1 MSEDPIRNPLEPLFA
16 PWEEPDKHR
25 IKPAAEGDS
34 PIKFGRRPSKCLL
47 VPYLRGLVRDWRHG
61 GYAGAT
67 ETSKTLLR
75 HWFDT
80 DHANG
85 FRYHFCQREATET
98 AIYLYEVVR
107 YRRPT
112 EMFSS
117 ILPEDHRD
125 YNALTALPDA
135 EDLWA
140 RYCAKMATGSGKT
153 KVMSL
158 LIAWSFFN
166 AKYEAGSEMPKH
178 FVLIAPNLI
187 VFDRLCS
194 DFAGDW
200 VFSKDPI
207 LPPEFASDFNVQV
220 VKQDDPGGSS
230 YEGTIYLT
238 NIHRLFEKEEDSKA
252 TAKGSLLG
260 PDVQKAKVYKVGE
273 ALRARI
279 AEHPGVM
286 VLNDEAHHLHDPESA
301 WNDAIQ
307 AIHRQNLS
315 KGHRGVQLQM
325 DFTATPKHND
335 GMLFRHVICDF
346 PLGEAVD
353 AGIVKVPVI
362 GRSKDIK
369 KDESG
374 GDAFEEYRSHL
385 LLGYQQYEGAYEEW
399 SGSHKPILFVMCEN
413 ATKATEIA
421 KRLNEDKEKFPLLH
435 GRVLNLHTRLKGKL
449 VTRKVGKQEFQE
461 FVYSETQIKDDD
473 LRWLREQSAELD
485 EPDSRYRC
493 VVSVLMLREGWD
505 VRNVTTIVPL
515 RPYSAKSN
523 ILAEQTLGRGLR
535 RMTPPGLECRA
546 ERVTVVEH
554 PNFTAF
560 YQEELA
566 LEGLDVIIEDLGKTK
581 AQTASV
587 FVDFKNKPVQDLEL
601 EIPLVSD
608 AIETT
613 ARLDELIFDAVEKR
627 FRENLK
633 PLPIKSRSAGTIQL
647 VERTMITDE
656 VVKVYEIDRGLLSLG
671 ATAPSVYVRA
681 LEKGCRVHGT
691 NAILQPLITRFIEE
705 LLFEKK
711 VSLFSGEVDHR
722 MSDPDVRE
730 WINFVFAPLIREKTH
745 TETKRIRRSAGT
757 RLSTWKP
764 YQASYTPSRPCE
776 KADRTMFNLVP
787 CANGFESEFTS
798 FLDDC
803 DDVVAFAKNAGPQK
817 LTIDYMKAAGRR
829 ALYWPDF
836 IARLENGNYAL
847 IETKGQIDVD
857 AARKAQAA
865 VEWCKSASAS
875 GTTWSY
881 VFVVQSVFNENVDLK
896 LSALARASMPRLKAL
911 LETLKKGQAELPL
924 EATPE
929 ELRDDKAT
937 AFLKEFGITGI
948 PARWRSDITMA
959 INQFEYDC
967 RMNHPHFSAAFGTL
981 WIPFEEL
988 SGEIQVQLIKPRLP
1002 QGVAAE
1008 GQYFNPYLDDLHN
1021 ADKSIL
1027 QRQQRNLK
1035 KNVKDLAF
1043 NNRAGVLLTC
1053 IDYAI
1058 NPRWSS
1064 VSAPGVWEDVRA
1076 TFCTPSFRTIY
1087 PKLAAVGEFRNK
1099 HVGHGEERLTDA
1111 NLARTKLGEWIQVL
1125 CELDR
1130 LGTEI

>member
-1 MSEDPIRNPLEPLFA
+1 MSDALRDPLEPLFA

-25 IKPAAEGDS
+25 VRPASEGDS
-34 PIKFGRRPSKCLL
+34 PIKFGRRPTKCLL
-47 VPYLRGLVRDWRHG
+47 VPYLRGFVRDWRHG

-67 ETSKTLLR
+67 ETTKALLR

-80 DHANG
+80 DHENG
-85 FRYHFCQREATET
+85 FRYHFCQREAVET

-107 YRRPT
+107 FRRPT
-112 EMFSS
+112 ELYSS
-117 ILPEDHRD
+117 VLPEDHRD
-125 YNALTALPDA
+125 FNALTALPET
-135 EDLWA
+135 EDSWA

-166 AKYEAGSEMPKH
+166 AKYEAEIDLPKH

-194 DFAGDW
+194 DFDGEW
-200 VFSKDPI
+200 VFGRDPV
-207 LPPEFASDFNVQV
+207 LPPEFANDFNVQV

-238 NIHRLFEKEEDSKA
+238 NIHRLYEKEENGASA
-252 TAKGSLLG
+252 ASKGSLLG
-260 PDVQKAKVYKVGE
+260 PEVQKGKVYKLGE

-279 AEHPGVM
+279 SEHPGVM

-301 WNDAIQ
+301 WNEAIQ
-307 AIHRQNLS
+307 AIHRQNVS
-315 KGHRGVQLQM
+315 KGNRGVQLQM
-325 DFTATPKHND
+325 DFTATPKKTNGD
-335 GMLFRHVICDF
+335 LFHHIICDF

-369 KDESG
+369 KDEAG

-385 LLGYQQYEGAYEEW
+385 LLGYQQYESAYEEW
-399 SGSHKPILFVMCEN
+399 RESHKPILFVMCEN
-413 ATKATEIA
+413 ATKANEIA

-435 GRVLNLHTRLKGKL
+435 GRVLNLHTRLEGK
-449 VTRKVGKQEFQE
+449 VVKRKIGKQEFQE
-461 FVYSETQIKDDD
+461 FVPSEKKISDDD

-485 EPDSRYRC
+485 KPDSHYRC

-515 RPYSAKSN
+515 RQYSAKSN

-535 RMTPPGLECRA
+535 RMTPSGLECRS

-581 AQTASV
+581 AQTASI
-587 FVDFKNKPVQDLEL
+587 FVDFKNKPVEDLEL

-613 ARLDELIFDAVEKR
+613 ARLEELTFEAIEKR
-627 FRENLK
+627 FREHLK
-633 PLPIKSRSAGTIQL
+633 PLPIKSRSSGTIQL
-647 VERTMITDE
+647 IERTMITDE
-656 VVKVYEIDRGLLSLG
+656 VVKVYEIDRGLLALG

-681 LEKGCRVHGT
+681 LEKGCRVHGA

-722 MSDPDVRE
+722 MSDQDVRE
-730 WINFVFAPLIREKTH
+730 TIEFVFAPLVREKTH
-745 TETKRIRRSAGT
+745 TESKRVRKSAGT

-764 YQASYTPSRPCE
+764 FQASYTPSRPCE
-776 KADRTMFNLVP
+776 KAAKTMFNLVP
-787 CANGFESEFTS
+787 CANGFEAEFAS

-803 DDVVAFAKNAGPQK
+803 GDVIAFAKNAGPQK
-817 LTIDYMKAAGRR
+817 LTIDYMRAVGRR

-836 IARLENGNYAL
+836 IARMENGNYAL
-847 IETKGQIDVD
+847 IETKGQIDAD
-857 AARKAQAA
+857 SAMKAQAA
-865 VEWCKSASAS
+865 IEWCKSASAS
-875 GTTWSY
+875 GATWSY
-881 VFVVQSVFNENVDLK
+881 VFIVQSVFDHNIELK
-896 LSALARASMPRLKAL
+896 LSSLARASMPRLKTL
-911 LETLKKGQAELPL
+911 LESLKSTQAELPL
-924 EATPE
+924 EATPDE
-929 ELRDDKAT
+929 IREDKAA

-948 PARWRSDITMA
+948 SNRLLVDVTMA

-967 RMNHPHFSAAFGTL
+967 RMNHPHFGAAFGTL

-988 SGEIQVQLIKPRLP
+988 CGELQVRLLKPKVP
-1002 QGVAAE
+1002 SSTDQQAA
-1008 GQYFNPYLDDLHN
+1008 YFNPYVDDLN
-1021 ADKSIL
+1021 GSDKTIL
-1027 QRQQRNLK
+1027 QRQQRNLR
-1035 KNVKDLAF
+1035 KNVMDLAF
-1043 NNRAGVLLTC
+1043 NNRAGVFLHC

-1058 NPRWSS
+1058 GSRWTRIN
-1064 VSAPGVWEDVRA
+1064 APGVWVDVRSLFSSDDLRA
-1076 TFCTPSFRTIY
+1076 IFPRLST
-1087 PKLAAVGEFRNK
+1087 LAEFRNK
-1099 HVGHGEERLTDA
+1099 HVGHGEERLTDV
-1111 NLARTKLGEWIQVL
+1111 NLARSKLGEWISTL
-1125 CELDR
+1125 GDLIR
-1130 LGTEI
+1130 LE